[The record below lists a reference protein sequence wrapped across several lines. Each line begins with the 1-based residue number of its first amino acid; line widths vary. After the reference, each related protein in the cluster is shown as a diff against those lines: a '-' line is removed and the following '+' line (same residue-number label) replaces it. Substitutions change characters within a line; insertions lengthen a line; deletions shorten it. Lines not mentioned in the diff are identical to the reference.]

1 MEYLAKRR
9 TRYEIYADLLDI
21 VARKGA
27 CRLTRASYGANLP
40 VDRAKKSLRF
50 LTLRGFV
57 KEAVFEDS
65 KLYKIT
71 KRGLEYLE
79 TFRQMRRLFA
89 ALDEK
94 ILPTPP
100 IPPPSPMN
108 VQVRLSCPSG
118 TVKAGEDLSIL
129 IGVSNIGEKPVAMSR
144 VEDAIPPGFEVSAK
158 PNYSQLQGNTLD
170 LKGRMLPQQSL
181 QEIKLT
187 LRSFTKG
194 ASRLNP
200 KLVIKDDVGRHMML
214 EPEPITLHVLAA
226 MSNRV
231 GTGYSDLD
239 RLLIG
244 GIPERYAV
252 IFTSIS
258 CDEKDLL
265 LRRFLEDGAK
275 NDQTTF
281 YLAIEAASVKALVE
295 RFPSIF
301 FLFVCNPQADSLIES
316 APNVSKLKGV
326 QNLTEINIALR
337 SAFRNLAPSPSKP
350 RRAHIEII
358 SDVLLQHGATRTR
371 RWLTGLLP
379 ELKSRGFTVT
389 ATVNPQMHSPVDV
402 QAILDLFEGEITIH
416 EKLQRGRTRRYL
428 KIKRMYNQ
436 RYVEDEVLLA
446 KRALEL

>member
-1 MEYLAKRR
+1 VEYLAKRR
-9 TRYEIYADLLDI
+9 TRYEIYADLIDI

-50 LTLRGFV
+50 LALRGFV
-57 KEAVFEDS
+57 KEEEFEDS

-89 ALDEK
+89 ALDEN

-100 IPPPSPMN
+100 TKPPSPMN
-108 VQVRLSCPSG
+108 VAVRLSCPSNE
-118 TVKAGEDLSIL
+118 VIAGEDLTIL
-129 IGVSNIGEKPVAMSR
+129 IEVSNIGKKPVAISR
-144 VEDAIPPGFEVSAK
+144 IEDAIPPGFEVSAK
-158 PNYSQLQGNTLD
+158 PNYSQLQGKTLD
-170 LKGRMLPQQSL
+170 LKGRMLPQQSM

-187 LRSFTKG
+187 ARSYTKG
-194 ASRLNP
+194 ASSLNP
-200 KLVIKDDVGRHMML
+200 KIVIKDDIGRHTML
-214 EPEPITLHVLAA
+214 EPDPITVLVLAGR
-226 MSNRV
+226 SSRV

-265 LRRFLEDGAK
+265 LRRFLEDGIK
-275 NDQTTF
+275 NDQKTF
-281 YLAIEAASVKALVE
+281 YLTIEAASVKDLVE
-295 RFPSIF
+295 RFPSRF
-301 FLFVCNPQADSLIES
+301 CLFICNPQADSLIEN

-358 SDVLLQHGATRTR
+358 SDILLQHGATRTR

-379 ELKSRGFTVT
+379 ELKSNGFTVT
-389 ATVNPQMHSPVDV
+389 ATVNPQMHPPADV
-402 QAILDLFEGEITIH
+402 QAILDLFEGEITIR
-416 EKLQRGRTRRYL
+416 EKLQKGRTRRYL
-428 KIKRMYNQ
+428 KINRMYNQ
-436 RYVEDEVLLA
+436 RYGEDELLLA
-446 KRALEL
+446 KTALEL

>member
-40 VDRAKKSLRF
+40 VDRAKKSLGF
-50 LTLRGFV
+50 LALRGFV
-57 KEAVFEDS
+57 KEEKYEDS

-94 ILPTPP
+94 ILPMPSVQL
-100 IPPPSPMN
+100 PSPVN
-108 VQVRLSCPSG
+108 VQVRLSCPSRE
-118 TVKAGEDLSIL
+118 VKAGEDLSIL
-129 IGVSNIGEKPVAMSR
+129 IEVSNVGEKPVAMVR
-144 VEDAIPPGFEVSAK
+144 VEDAIPLGFEVSTK

-170 LKGRMLPQQSL
+170 LKERMLPQQSL

-194 ASRLNP
+194 ASSLNP
-200 KLVIKDDVGRHMML
+200 KLVIKDAVGRHMML
-214 EPEPITLHVLAA
+214 EPEPITLQVLAG

-265 LRRFLEDGAK
+265 LRRFLEDGTK

-281 YLAIEAASVKALVE
+281 YLAIEAASVKDLVE
-295 RFPSIF
+295 RFPSSF
-301 FLFVCNPQADSLIES
+301 FLFVCNPQANSLIES

-337 SAFRNLAPSPSKP
+337 SAFRNLAPSKP

-358 SDVLLQHGATRTR
+358 SDILLQHGATRTR

-389 ATVNPQMHSPVDV
+389 ATVNPQMHPPADV